1 MCENENLL
9 ETKEFKLL
17 FNLLEKAEQIL
28 SIINL
33 SDSSISKY
41 NTLKK
46 LTFEM
51 LNLEFKPLEKRYI
64 KSNIPSPSS
73 LSNNNNK
80 NSKKES
86 LVNTNDDSLYILH
99 FINIKKSLLIDLMLN
114 YITNTINQEK
124 NLNYYLNSLTEIYNL
139 SSDIITGKNPKDI
152 ELEAKNEEAKMAEL
166 FTKIDQTFV
175 NNFENMEKINK
186 KQGKNIDQNNE
197 IKNDDNYFI
206 DTTLNLIDENYERY
220 KQYKKDI
227 DNFNS
232 IAYKDGKIDE
242 NILKLEFIKNAFDS
256 FFNNNN
262 QNHNGIN
269 IQNKNNE
276 LLNDVC
282 DYLPEIIKENDV
294 FHKNFQ
300 DLMNYIS
307 TNIEGKI
314 I

>member
-1 MCENENLL
+1 MNENENLL

-197 IKNDDNYFI
+197 IKNNDNYFI
-206 DTTLNLIDENYERY
+206 DTTLNLIDENYARY

>member
-64 KSNIPSPSS
+64 KSNIPSSSS
-73 LSNNNNK
+73 LSNNNK
-80 NSKKES
+80 NTKKES
-86 LVNTNDDSLYILH
+86 LLNTNDDSLYILH

-114 YITNTINQEK
+114 YITNTINQEQ

-139 SSDIITGKNPKDI
+139 SSDIVTGKNPKDI

-197 IKNDDNYFI
+197 IKNNDNYFI

-300 DLMNYIS
+300 DLINYIS

>member
-64 KSNIPSPSS
+64 KSNIPSSSS
-73 LSNNNNK
+73 LSNNNK
-80 NSKKES
+80 NTKKES
-86 LVNTNDDSLYILH
+86 LLNTNDDSLYILH

-114 YITNTINQEK
+114 YITNTINQEQ

-139 SSDIITGKNPKDI
+139 SSDIVTGKNPKDI

-197 IKNDDNYFI
+197 IKNNDNYFI

>member
-114 YITNTINQEK
+114 YITNTINQEQ

-197 IKNDDNYFI
+197 IKNNDNYFI

>member
-64 KSNIPSPSS
+64 KSNIPSSSS
-73 LSNNNNK
+73 LSNNNK
-80 NSKKES
+80 NTKKES
-86 LVNTNDDSLYILH
+86 LLNTNDDSLYILH

-186 KQGKNIDQNNE
+186 KPGENINQNIE
-197 IKNDDNYFI
+197 IKNNDNYFI

>member
-73 LSNNNNK
+73 LSNNNK
-80 NSKKES
+80 NTKKES
-86 LVNTNDDSLYILH
+86 LLNTNDDSLYILH

-197 IKNDDNYFI
+197 IKNNDNYFI
-206 DTTLNLIDENYERY
+206 DTTLKLIDENYERY

>member
-1 MCENENLL
+1 MSENENIL

-80 NSKKES
+80 NTKKES
-86 LVNTNDDSLYILH
+86 LLNTNDDSLYILH

-114 YITNTINQEK
+114 YITNTINQEQ

-186 KQGKNIDQNNE
+186 KQGKNINQNNE
-197 IKNDDNYFI
+197 IKNNDNYFI

>member
-1 MCENENLL
+1 MSENENLL

-17 FNLLEKAEQIL
+17 LNLLEKAEQIL

-80 NSKKES
+80 NTKKES
-86 LVNTNDDSLYILH
+86 LLNTNDDSLYILH

-197 IKNDDNYFI
+197 IKNNDNYFI

>member
-1 MCENENLL
+1 MSENENLL

-73 LSNNNNK
+73 LSNNNK

-86 LVNTNDDSLYILH
+86 LLNTNDDSLYILH

-114 YITNTINQEK
+114 YITNTINKEK

-186 KQGKNIDQNNE
+186 KPGENINQNNE
-197 IKNDDNYFI
+197 IKNNDNYFI

>member
-1 MCENENLL
+1 MNGTENLL

-64 KSNIPSPSS
+64 KSNIPSSSS
-73 LSNNNNK
+73 LSNNNK
-80 NSKKES
+80 NTKKES
-86 LVNTNDDSLYILH
+86 LLNTNDDSLYILH

-114 YITNTINQEK
+114 YITNTINQEQ

-139 SSDIITGKNPKDI
+139 SSDIVTGKNPKDI

-197 IKNDDNYFI
+197 IKNNDNYFI

>member
-1 MCENENLL
+1 MSENENLL

-73 LSNNNNK
+73 LSNNNK
-80 NSKKES
+80 NTKKES
-86 LVNTNDDSLYILH
+86 LLNTNDDSLYILH

-114 YITNTINQEK
+114 YITNTINQEQ

-152 ELEAKNEEAKMAEL
+152 ELEAKNEEEKMAEL

-197 IKNDDNYFI
+197 IKNNDNYFI

-227 DNFNS
+227 DSFNS

>member
-64 KSNIPSPSS
+64 KSNIPSSSS
-73 LSNNNNK
+73 LSNNNK
-80 NSKKES
+80 NTKKES
-86 LVNTNDDSLYILH
+86 LLNTNDDSLYILH

-197 IKNDDNYFI
+197 IKNNDNYFI

>member
-1 MCENENLL
+1 MSENENLL

-64 KSNIPSPSS
+64 KSNIPSPLS

-80 NSKKES
+80 NTKKES
-86 LVNTNDDSLYILH
+86 LLNTNDDSLYILH

-114 YITNTINQEK
+114 YITNTINQEQ

-197 IKNDDNYFI
+197 IKNNDNYFI

-269 IQNKNNE
+269 IQNKNNG

>member
-1 MCENENLL
+1 MCENENIL

-64 KSNIPSPSS
+64 KSNIPSSSS

-80 NSKKES
+80 NTKKES
-86 LVNTNDDSLYILH
+86 LLNTNDDSLYILH

-186 KQGKNIDQNNE
+186 KPGENINQNNE
-197 IKNDDNYFI
+197 IKNNDNYFI

>member
-73 LSNNNNK
+73 LSNNNK
-80 NSKKES
+80 NTKKES
-86 LVNTNDDSLYILH
+86 LLNTNDDSLYILH

-175 NNFENMEKINK
+175 NNYENMEKINK
-186 KQGKNIDQNNE
+186 KPGKNIDQNNE